1 MILLDTHVLIWL
13 LYRSRNFGPR
23 TQALLDQGFQAESLV
38 ASAISYWEIGL
49 LQRKRR
55 IELDLTASEFRDT
68 ALKLGID
75 ELPLDGATAIAAAS
89 LDLHPDPADRFILAT
104 AQAQAAILVTA
115 DEQLLAWPG
124 QVNRQDARL

>member
-1 MILLDTHVLIWL
+1 MILLDTHSLIWL
-13 LYRSRNFGPR
+13 IEGNPR
-23 TQALLDQGFQAESLV
+23 LGSEALRMIEAAEAEAAV
-38 ASAISYWEIGL
+38 AVSAISFWEIALLLRKQRLVIGKGAAAWREAALGL
-49 LQRKRR
+49 GV
-55 IELDLTASEFRDT
+55 I
-68 ALKLGID
+68 

-104 AQAQAAILVTA
+104 AQARAATLVTA